1 MRRASILTTMI
12 WLACASAAVGGG
24 RDAAPSGTG
33 QSPAPGAGG
42 IPRFRI
48 ETTDINLSRPA
59 QPSTYFDK
67 VGRKCALLGFES
79 GRFEAWAYPL
89 KILRDFEFS
98 FLIGTSTVPIQGRD
112 IVRFVSVDPAVTTL
126 IFTYQSFTVRAHY
139 IAAVNDPGALVLL
152 EVDSTEPLT
161 VVCSF
166 LPVLQPMWPAGIGGQ
181 YAYWDGDLKAYLIS
195 EPTRKNNGYVGSPAA
210 RGISYTPAHMLSD
223 APSQFKIEIADP
235 EAVTGVYLPVVIAGG
250 KGKREDVRAVYQ
262 KLAANPEACYREAV
276 RHFQALRE
284 STLRVRTPENELDL
298 AFEWAKVALDNL
310 FVDNPDLG
318 KGLVAGLG
326 PSGTGG
332 RPGFGWFFGTDAY
345 FNSLSLNSFGD
356 YSGAREALAFTT
368 KWQRKDGKMAHELS
382 QAAGYLRWWDDYPY
396 GYIHGDTTP
405 YFIVA
410 MEDYLRATGD
420 LQFIK
425 ANWPGLLRAYDWC
438 VTTDG
443 DGDGLMDN
451 AKAGLG
457 ALEFG
462 SLTGIQTD
470 IYLAAI
476 WARASLA
483 MQVMAEAVGDT
494 SVALAAGKNGLKAAR
509 SLDEKFWDKERGQ
522 YSYAFNKDGRLVQE
536 LTPWSAVALAWGLG
550 NPERGAKTLAG
561 LTAADMTTD
570 WGVRMLSVRSPLF
583 EPLNYNYGAAWP
595 FLTGWVSAA
604 LLKYDFVPQGYEAL
618 MSNARHTF
626 DNALGLI
633 TELYSGYENAWPQ
646 EGVPHQGF
654 SSSGVV
660 IPLVRGLLGLG
671 GDAVRREIRFVPRV
685 PADWPSVSISNW
697 KVGNAV
703 LSLDYERSNTKVK
716 LRVRASGAAGFR
728 FSFSPSL
735 GLGTKVRSAELNGA
749 PQAFQ
754 VLESPSSQAVRPAMD
769 FAVTGDDAVE
779 VSFDPVPEIIPPR
792 VSTKTGDLNRG
803 LKIIRTDLVGRE
815 LKVTVEG
822 LAGESYALE
831 LRNGGGVASVTGA
844 TFDVRRLTIDI
855 PAGKPGEFLRREIL
869 IRLKLHGYKSQEL
882 QGPASGAKKT
892 RGKGVPPA
900 TGF

>member
-1 MRRASILTTMI
+1 
-12 WLACASAAVGGG
+12 
-24 RDAAPSGTG
+24 
-33 QSPAPGAGG
+33 
-42 IPRFRI
+42 
-48 ETTDINLSRPA
+48 
-59 QPSTYFDK
+59 
-67 VGRKCALLGFES
+67 
-79 GRFEAWAYPL
+79 
-89 KILRDFEFS
+89 
-98 FLIGTSTVPIQGRD
+98 
-112 IVRFVSVDPAVTTL
+112 
-126 IFTYQSFTVRAHY
+126 
-139 IAAVNDPGALVLL
+139 
-152 EVDSTEPLT
+152 
-161 VVCSF
+161 
-166 LPVLQPMWPAGIGGQ
+166 
-181 YAYWDGDLKAYLIS
+181 
-195 EPTRKNNGYVGSPAA
+195 
-210 RGISYTPAHMLSD
+210 
-223 APSQFKIEIADP
+223 
-235 EAVTGVYLPVVIAGG
+235 
-250 KGKREDVRAVYQ
+250 
-262 KLAANPEACYREAV
+262 
-276 RHFQALRE
+276 
-284 STLRVRTPENELDL
+284 
-298 AFEWAKVALDNL
+298 
-310 FVDNPDLG
+310 
-318 KGLVAGLG
+318 
-326 PSGTGG
+326 
-332 RPGFGWFFGTDAY
+332 
-345 FNSLSLNSFGD
+345 
-356 YSGAREALAFTT
+356 
-368 KWQRKDGKMAHELS
+368 MAHELS

-420 LQFIK
+420 LPFIK

-451 AKAGLG
+451 AKTGLG

-470 IYLAAI
+470 IYLAAV

-550 NPERGAKTLAG
+550 NPERGAQTLTG

-570 WGVRMLSVRSPLF
+570 WGVRMLSARSPLF

-595 FLTGWVSAA
+595 FLTGWVSTA
-604 LLKYDFVPQGYEAL
+604 LLKYDFVPQGYQIL

-626 DNALGLI
+626 DNALGFI
-633 TELYSGYENAWPQ
+633 TELYSGYQNAWPQ

-660 IPLVRGLLGLG
+660 IPLVRGLVGLG
-671 GDAVRREIRFVPRV
+671 SDAGRREIRFVPRF

-703 LSLDYERSNTKVK
+703 LSLDYERLDTKVR

-735 GLGTKVRSAELNGA
+735 GLGTKVRSVVLNGT
-749 PQAFQ
+749 PQEFQ
-754 VLESPSSQAVRPAMD
+754 VLGSPSSQAVRPALD
-769 FAVTGDDAVE
+769 FAITGDDAVE
-779 VSFDPVPEIIPPR
+779 VSFDPAPEIIPLR

-803 LKIIRTDLVGRE
+803 LKIIRTDLAGRE

-822 LAGESYALE
+822 LAGETYVLD
-831 LRNGGGVASVTGA
+831 LRNGGGVSSVTGA
-844 TFDVRRLTIDI
+844 IFDGRRLRIDI
-855 PAGKPGEFLRREIL
+855 RAGRPGEFRRCEIL
-869 IRLKLHGYKSQEL
+869 IRLKN
-882 QGPASGAKKT
+882 
-892 RGKGVPPA
+892 
-900 TGF
+900 